1 MTVER
6 ETDCGRVRGNERE
19 NCFEYLGIRYARAER
34 FEYAVPVDHWDGT
47 FDATRFGDACL
58 QYRTY
63 FPHLD
68 VPERLFYHKEFREGL
83 TFNYS
88 EDCLNVNIYTPK
100 SGDGCPV
107 IVFVHGGGFNAMCNS
122 EGYLDGE
129 GYARRGIILAA
140 INYRVGPF
148 GYITHDELKKKHGR
162 DGNFGLDDI
171 LTAIKWIRA
180 HIRSFGGDPDN
191 ITLMGQSAGAIQTQ
205 LLCLSE
211 QARGL
216 FKHAV
221 MLSGAGLF
229 PKIGRPRQA
238 EATHEYW
245 ESVIRESGVS
255 SFEEFKA
262 LDDRTLLTAVE
273 KMRSVRK
280 DNMMITQ
287 PVIDGFLLP
296 DSVDRLIK
304 QPLPLDYMVSFTSND
319 MFTAVFA
326 HMSQSFA
333 RQVHAYLMYFDVDA
347 PGDSNGAFHSAD
359 LRYCF
364 GTLSKSF
371 RPYDSTD
378 QRISDMMTDYIASFA
393 RSGDPNGE
401 GRPVW
406 KNRHALC
413 VSRNKVKMGLPNV
426 FKLFFNTFK
435 GDPK

>member
-6 ETDCGRVRGNERE
+6 ETDCGRIRGNERE

-34 FEYAVPVDHWDGT
+34 FEYAIPVDRWDGT

-83 TFNYS
+83 TFCYS

-100 SGDGCPV
+100 SGDSCPV

-122 EGYLDGE
+122 EGYLDGD

-148 GYITHDELKKKHGR
+148 GYITHDELKERHGR

-171 LTAIKWIRA
+171 LTAINWIRA

-221 MLSGAGLF
+221 MLSGSGLF
-229 PKIGRPRQA
+229 PKIGRPRRA
-238 EATHEYW
+238 EDTHEYW

-255 SFEEFKA
+255 SFEEFRA

-296 DSVDRLIK
+296 DGIDRLIK
-304 QPLPLDYMVSFTSND
+304 HPLPLDYMVSFTSND

-347 PGDSNGAFHSAD
+347 PGDNNGAFHSAD

-371 RPYDSTD
+371 RPYDGTD
-378 QRISDMMTDYIASFA
+378 QRISDMMTDYIAAFA

-406 KNRHALC
+406 KKKHALC

-426 FKLFFNTFK
+426 LKLFFNTFK